1 MEMPSCCCYFINLL
15 VLQHCCYY
23 INFKLA
29 SITTLVQDK
38 HSVGGSVAAD
48 GPVRYG
54 PGQCSQGGCGA
65 GGVVPWGA
73 VLAEHQ
79 WSVYLWSHLVFYES
93 S

>member
-1 MEMPSCCCYFINLL
+1 M
-15 VLQHCCYY
+15 
-23 INFKLA
+23 
-29 SITTLVQDK
+29 
-38 HSVGGSVAAD
+38 GGSVAAD

-54 PGQCSQGGCGA
+54 PGHCSQGGCGA